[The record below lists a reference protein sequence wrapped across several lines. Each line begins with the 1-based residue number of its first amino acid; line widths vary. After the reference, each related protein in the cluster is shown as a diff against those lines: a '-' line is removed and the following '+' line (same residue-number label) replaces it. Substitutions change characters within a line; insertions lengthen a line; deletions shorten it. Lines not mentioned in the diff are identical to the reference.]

1 MALFS
6 TSVISKKL
14 FNTLS
19 NRNKLKTTSNGNYAK
34 SKRGK
39 ISHPVLGKMPIQ
51 EKNNTINW
59 IAESIENIA
68 DKILTWNESH
78 LPPETTKSKL
88 EVEILDKMTLKM
100 VSGIP

>member
-1 MALFS
+1 ME
-6 TSVISKKL
+6 TMQ
-14 FNTLS
+14 NP
-19 NRNKLKTTSNGNYAK
+19 RG
-34 SKRGK
+34 GK
-39 ISHPVLGKMPIQ
+39 ISHPVLGKMSIQ

-78 LPPETTKSKL
+78 LPPETTKSKS
-88 EVEILDKMTLKM
+88 EVEILDEMTLKM